1 MKKLGQKQPMRPF
14 PGDENLLQEKD
25 RRTKVSFNQFKAFP
39 VNSIGW
45 I

>member
-1 MKKLGQKQPMRPF
+1 MQKLGGKLSKGKF

-25 RRTKVSFNQFKAFP
+25 RRTKVSFNQFKTFP

>member
-1 MKKLGQKQPMRPF
+1 MQKLGGKSLKRKF

-25 RRTKVSFNQFKAFP
+25 RRTKIRFNQFKIFP
-39 VNSIGW
+39 FNAIGW